1 MFAAGVGAA
10 ASGVAALGTAAI
22 NSYADYEQLVGGV
35 ETLFKDSAD
44 IVSEYADNAYK
55 SAGLSANAYMETVTS
70 FSASLLQS
78 LDGDTAAAAESA
90 NQAIIDMSDNA
101 NKMGTSMES
110 IQNAYQGFAKQNYT
124 MLDNLKLGYGGT
136 KEEMQRLLE
145 DAEKLSGQKYDISNL
160 NDVYSA
166 IHVIQTELGIT
177 GTTAKE
183 ACTTIS
189 RSVNAMKAS
198 WTNLVTGIADDNADF
213 DALIDNFVDSAV
225 TVGENLIPRIEI
237 AIGGIGKLIEKM
249 LPIILDKVPEII
261 GDILPDLLNSGTN
274 LIISLAEGIQ
284 ENLPLIAESGGEILS
299 NLIDG
304 IIQLAPSLGTIAFD
318 LVSQLLTGISENSG
332 SVLSS
337 GSELLLE
344 FANGI
349 SEKIPDLISMAI
361 GAIVS
366 LALALTEPKTLG
378 NIITAG
384 IQIILSLVE
393 GILKSIP
400 KLLAAVPVIFKN
412 VYDAFLEI
420 DWASIG
426 SNIIDGIWNGISAGW
441 NWLVDSVKN
450 IAGNLL
456 DAAKE
461 VLGIHSPS
469 TKFKYLGEMCVAGF
483 DEGMED
489 LMNPDDMA
497 KNINASLST
506 AQANMAGS
514 KSVGAI
520 GGFSGFNQTINV
532 NQPIS
537 TPDELARAV
546 RVESRQGL
554 MIGVAYG

>member
-1 MFAAGVGAA
+1 
-10 ASGVAALGTAAI
+10 
-22 NSYADYEQLVGGV
+22 
-35 ETLFKDSAD
+35 
-44 IVSEYADNAYK
+44 
-55 SAGLSANAYMETVTS
+55 
-70 FSASLLQS
+70 
-78 LDGDTAAAAESA
+78 
-90 NQAIIDMSDNA
+90 
-101 NKMGTSMES
+101 
-110 IQNAYQGFAKQNYT
+110 
-124 MLDNLKLGYGGT
+124 
-136 KEEMQRLLE
+136 
-145 DAEKLSGQKYDISNL
+145 
-160 NDVYSA
+160 
-166 IHVIQTELGIT
+166 
-177 GTTAKE
+177 
-183 ACTTIS
+183 
-189 RSVNAMKAS
+189 
-198 WTNLVTGIADDNADF
+198 
-213 DALIDNFVDSAV
+213 
-225 TVGENLIPRIEI
+225 
-237 AIGGIGKLIEKM
+237 M
-249 LPIILDKVPEII
+249 LPVILEKVPGII

-441 NWLVDSVKN
+441 NWLVDKV
-450 IAGNLL
+450 
-456 DAAKE
+456 KE
-461 VLGIHSPS
+461 VAGSLFGAAQDELDIHSPS
-469 TKFKYLGEMCVAGF
+469 RKFKWLGEMCVAGF
-483 DEGMED
+483 DEGVDD
-489 LMNPDDMA
+489 LMNADTMSRS
-497 KNINASLST
+497 INASMST
-506 AQANMAGS
+506 MQANMT
-514 KSVGAI
+514 GARSNGGA
-520 GGFSGFNQTINV
+520 GGFGNFNQTINV
-532 NQPIS
+532 NQQIS

-554 MIGVAYG
+554 IRGVAYG